1 MSADAAAPADRAAT
15 APALAAAQVA
25 VHVGDV
31 AHNVAVH
38 VAAAALAAEQGAAL
52 VVFPELSLTAYE
64 PRRAAELVV
73 APDDD
78 RLLPLS
84 ELAWERGITIVAG
97 APLASASGKPHVGA
111 LVFEPGGVRTY
122 RKMHLGSSEPDYFTA
137 GDVPLALEAAGLHV
151 GLAICADTARPS
163 HPQAYVARGAQA
175 YAAGVMLTREWYDA
189 DARRLHDHA
198 RDFRLLT
205 LMANHGA
212 STGTHVSVGRSAIWA
227 PGGALLA
234 LADGDAACLL
244 LARRD
249 DDGWHGRLVP
259 LEG

>member
-1 MSADAAAPADRAAT
+1 MALT
-15 APALAAAQVA
+15 VTLAAAQVPSRA
-25 VHVGDV
+25 GDV

-38 VAAAALAAEQGAAL
+38 VAAAATAAEHGAAL

-64 PRRAAELVV
+64 PRRAAALVV
-73 APDDD
+73 APHDD

-84 ELAWERGITIVAG
+84 ALAWERGVTIVAG
-97 APLASASGKPHVGA
+97 APLASAHGKPHIGA

-122 RKMHLGSSEPDYFTA
+122 RKMHLGASEPDYFSA
-137 GDVPLALEAAGLHV
+137 GDVPCALDAGDVRV

-163 HPQAYVARGAQA
+163 HPQAYVARGAHA
-175 YAAGVMLTREWYDA
+175 YAAGVMLTREWYDT

-212 STGTHVSVGRSAIWA
+212 STGTHLSVGRSAIWA

-234 LADGDAACLL
+234 LAEGVESCLL
-244 LARRD
+244 LAGRGER
-249 DDGWHGRLVP
+249 GWEGRVVALA
-259 LEG
+259 E